1 MPEEKLRIAFATPEY
16 VTEKPFDC
24 GLATYIHRVGSA
36 LASLGHEVHV
46 VTLSEKEQSEFRH
59 DDIIVH
65 RVRVARFWLELNRFT
80 RYRLA
85 TSIYLLGLSAGVYRK
100 LKELHARQPFD
111 LFQFPHCR
119 YCGLVSVLFLKV
131 PHVLRASWY
140 EAAWNDLSG
149 INQTLDTKAMDLLER
164 LQLRLSS
171 HVCTPSHALRRILRE
186 RAKLNS
192 VRVITS
198 PCYVEPTNWDYSSY
212 DVSLKGKEYLLFFG
226 RFELRKGF
234 HILSRALPDFLARHK
249 NAYAVLVGRDLESS
263 LAPSMAEYA
272 RSLLSAYG
280 DRVVI
285 LDRLP
290 HAKLYPIIDRARLVV
305 LPSLMDNLPN
315 ACLEAMTLGKP
326 IIGTRGASFEEMI
339 TDGENGFLV
348 APNEPGQLT
357 EKIND
362 AWNDPRLEEIGKA
375 AQIRAQDFA
384 PEQTVQELL
393 SYYREIL
400 NGNAKGE

>member
-1 MPEEKLRIAFATPEY
+1 MPEEKLRIAFATSEY

-24 GLATYIHRVGSA
+24 GLATYLYRVGRE
-36 LASLGHEVHV
+36 LASRGHEVHI
-46 VTLSEKEQSEFRH
+46 VTLSETEQSEFRH

-65 RVRVARFWLELNRFT
+65 RVKVARFWLELNRFT

-85 TSIYLLGLSAGVYRK
+85 TGIYLLGLSASVYRR
-100 LKELHARQPFD
+100 LKRIQSQQPFD
-111 LFQFPHCR
+111 LFQFPHHP
-119 YCGLVSVLFLKV
+119 YCGLVSILFLRV

-140 EAAWNDLSG
+140 EAAWSDSLG
-149 INQTLDTKAMDLLER
+149 IRQSLDGKVLRVLEK

-171 HVCTPSHALRRILRE
+171 NVCTPSRTLQQILTE
-186 RAKLNS
+186 RAGVNC
-192 VRVITS
+192 VRLITS
-198 PCYVEPTNWDYSSY
+198 PCYIETTDWDYSSY
-212 DVSLKGKEYLLFFG
+212 EALKGKEYLLFFG

-234 HILSRALPDFLARHK
+234 HILSQALPDFLARNK
-249 NAYAVLVGRDLESS
+249 NAFAVLIGRDLESS

-272 RSLLSAYG
+272 RSLLSSHS

-285 LDRLP
+285 LDRLR
-290 HAKLYPIIDRARLVV
+290 HAQLYPIIQRARLVV

-315 ACLEAMTLGKP
+315 ACLEAMALGKP
-326 IIGTRGASFEEMI
+326 VIGTRGASFDEMI

-348 APNEPGQLT
+348 TPNEPGQLA
-357 EKIND
+357 EKMN
-362 AWNDPRLEEIGKA
+362 AVWNDPRLEEIGKA

-384 PEQTVQELL
+384 PEHTVQELV

-400 NGNAKGE
+400 NGNAKDE